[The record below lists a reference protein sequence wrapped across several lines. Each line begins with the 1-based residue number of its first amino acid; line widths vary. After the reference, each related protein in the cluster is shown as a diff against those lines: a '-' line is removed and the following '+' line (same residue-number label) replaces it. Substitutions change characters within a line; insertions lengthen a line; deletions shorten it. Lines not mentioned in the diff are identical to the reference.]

1 MFKRILFFWSC
12 IFSLSLVAQ
21 QSNIKFDRINYKDGL
36 SQSDVTAIFQDY
48 KGLIWMGTQDGLNL
62 YNGFEFTVFSHDLLD
77 STSISNSFIHVI
89 FEDSDKNL
97 WVSTENGL
105 NLFNRNNQTF
115 STFLIDKKAA
125 ISKKNNVWSITEDKN
140 KNIWAA
146 TDNQIYKLTKNAS
159 SQKYEKQHIKL
170 PLSIKNDNI
179 KIKKLLFI
187 SDQEMLIATENNG
200 LFVFSPAKNNITQF
214 TTENSKLKSNIV
226 WDIYLDNQGTV
237 GIATNNGV
245 NLFNPQTKKII
256 SSADLDRVV
265 GNTII
270 KTIYED
276 KSGIIWIGTEND
288 GLYKL
293 KSLSNADHY
302 VYSATITTSLSSNKV
317 NVILED
323 RSGIIWIGTQA
334 GINKFD
340 KQKQFFKHFQHW
352 PNLPNTIISNM
363 VWSIF
368 QDKDENLFVGTN
380 QGLTFFDNTNTQSYS
395 NTLHIKP
402 DFTKENNLK
411 NESVY
416 SFCQDAQESVYI
428 GTDGGVFQFKNKNLQ
443 AISGLEQLAHR
454 VYTLVVDKKNR
465 IWAGT
470 KEGVYI
476 IAQDRK
482 SFTAIITNN
491 TIGNGLPANIA
502 RAICIAKN
510 GTIWIGT
517 DGGGLCKVIENENGF
532 LISKIYQ
539 RNEHKIN
546 SLNNNSILTIYEDK
560 NDILWIG
567 TFGGGLNKFNPQK
580 EDFEHFTEKEGL
592 SNNVIYGILSDKN
605 NNLWMSTNK
614 GISCLNTKKNF
625 FRNFE
630 DSDGLQ
636 SNEFNTGA
644 FFKNNYG
651 EIFFGGINGFNSF
664 YPEDVKRN
672 TSLPLP
678 LITNF
683 YLFNKAVAIGENSIL
698 KKHISELNEITLKHK
713 QNVISFEFAAL
724 HYSFPLKNKHAYML
738 ENFDED
744 WVYVNNNRRA
754 NYTNLNPGEYL
765 FKVKVANSDG
775 VWGKEIAQIKVI
787 VDPPIWATW
796 WFRTIV
802 ILVIL
807 LLVYGYIISRINNV
821 KSQKLLLELQV
832 RERTHEVIKQKEEIE
847 IQKELLELEKEK
859 ADQLLYNILPEEIAI
874 ELKNKGKATARQY
887 RLASI
892 MFTDFKG
899 FTKIAEKIPP
909 EELVE
914 ELDYY
919 FVNFDAIIEKYHI
932 EKIKTIGD
940 AYMCAGGIPLRNK
953 SNPIDIV
960 LAGLEIQRFVQKLNP
975 EREAKGKT
983 PWGLRIGI
991 HTGEITAGVIGSK
1004 RFAYDIWGDSVN
1016 IGSRMEEAGEVDKV
1030 NISGDTYEYI
1040 KEFFVCEYRGKIK
1053 AKNKGLIDMY
1063 FVNAIRE
1070 ELSVDGAG
1078 IIPNDLFKKYVDLHV
1093 YSGIN
1098 YRKAEKYILQRLEN
1112 ELPSNLHYHDINHTK
1127 EVCAAVE
1134 RLALMEGVLGD
1145 DIFLLKTAALY
1156 HDAGFIKQYAKN
1168 EDVGAALAQEVL
1180 PQFGYTQQQI
1190 EVIGQLISVT
1200 KIPHQPT
1207 NHLEE
1212 IMCDADLDYLGGD
1225 NFHQTADKLKLELM
1239 ERKIV
1244 TTDKDWDELQIK
1256 FLESH
1261 KYFTKTA
1268 LQLRQKNKEKR
1279 IEEIKKRLKNML

>member
-1 MFKRILFFWSC
+1 MYKRIIF
-12 IFSLSLVAQ
+12 FSLVIYSFGLIAQ

-36 SQSDVTAIFQDY
+36 SQSDVTCILQDY

-77 STSISNSFIHVI
+77 STSISNSFIHVLY
-89 FEDSDKNL
+89 EDSDSNL
-97 WVSTENGL
+97 WIGTENGL
-105 NLFNRNNQTF
+105 NLFNRYSQTF
-115 STFLIDKKAA
+115 STFLVDKTPANA
-125 ISKKNNVWSITEDKN
+125 EKKNVWGITEDKN
-140 KNIWAA
+140 KNIWVT
-146 TDNQIYKLTKNAS
+146 TDNHLYKLTKS
-159 SQKYEKQHIKL
+159 PSHQKYIPQLIN
-170 PLSIKNDNI
+170 LSLSTKTSRLNL
-179 KIKKLLFI
+179 KKLLFI
-187 SDQEMLIATENNG
+187 NNNELIVASETNG
-200 LFVFSPAKNNITQF
+200 LFLYNPSKKLITQF
-214 TTENSKLKSNIV
+214 TTDNSKLKSNII
-226 WDIYLDNQGTV
+226 WDIYLDSQGFV

-245 NLFNPQTKKII
+245 NLYNPQTKTINI
-256 SSADLDRVV
+256 TPDLDKVI
-265 GNTII
+265 GNKII

-276 KSGIIWIGTEND
+276 KAGITWIGTEND

-293 KSLSNADHY
+293 KSQFNADHY
-302 VYSATITTSLSSNKV
+302 LYSATISTSLSSNKI

-323 RSGIIWIGTQA
+323 YSGIIWIGTQT
-334 GINKFD
+334 GVNKFD

-352 PNLPNTIISNM
+352 PDLSNTIVSNM

-368 QDKDENLFVGTN
+368 QDNNENLYIGTN
-380 QGLTFFDNTNTQSYS
+380 QGLTFFNTATTPN
-395 NTLHIKP
+395 NVLHIKP
-402 DFTKENNLK
+402 DFSKENNLK
-411 NESVY
+411 NESIY
-416 SFCQDAQESVYI
+416 SIFQDSEGRIYL
-428 GTDGGVFQFKNKNLQ
+428 GTDGGVFQFINNELIPLSSQ
-443 AISGLEQLAHR
+443 NRMPHR
-454 VYTLVVDKKNR
+454 VYTLKEDKKNR
-465 IWAGT
+465 LWAGT

-476 IAQDRK
+476 FDKNRENFTSITANK
-482 SFTAIITNN
+482 S
-491 TIGNGLPANIA
+491 IGNNLPSNIV
-502 RAICIAKN
+502 RSIYQTKN
-510 GTIWIGT
+510 GTIWLGT

-532 LISKIYQ
+532 LLKTYQ
-539 RNEHKIN
+539 RNETKPN
-546 SLNNNSILTIYEDK
+546 SLNNNSVLCIYEDK
-560 NDILWIG
+560 NELLWIG
-567 TFGGGLNKFNPQK
+567 TFGGGLNKFNPRTEQ
-580 EDFEHFTEKEGL
+580 FEHFTEKEGL
-592 SNNVIYGILSDKN
+592 SNNVIYGIVSDKN
-605 NNLWMSTNK
+605 KNLWMSTNK
-614 GISCLNTKKNF
+614 GVSCFNTVKSF

-644 FFKNNYG
+644 YFKNKHG

-672 TSLPLP
+672 TTEPFP

-683 YLFNKAVAIGENSIL
+683 YLFNKPVKIEPNSIL
-698 KKHISELNEITLKHK
+698 TKHISELNEIVLEHK

-754 NYTNLNPGEYL
+754 NYTNLNSGEYL

-775 VWGKEIAQIKVI
+775 VWGKEIKTIKVI
-787 VDPPIWATW
+787 VKPPFWATW
-796 WFRTIV
+796 WFRTILTLL
-802 ILVIL
+802 ILLVI
-807 LLVYGYIISRINNV
+807 YSYIISRINRV

-899 FTKIAEKIPP
+899 FTKIAEKISPQD
-909 EELVE
+909 LVE

-960 LAGLEIQRFVQKLNP
+960 LAGLEIQRFVLKLNP
-975 EREAKGKT
+975 EREAKGKAA
-983 PWGLRIGI
+983 WGLRIGI

-1016 IGSRMEEAGEVDKV
+1016 IGSRMEEAGEVDRV

-1063 FVNAIRE
+1063 FVNSIRE

-1078 IIPNDLFKKYVDLHV
+1078 IVPNELFKKYVDLHI

-1098 YRKAEKYILQRLEN
+1098 YRKAEKYILKRLEK
-1112 ELPSNLHYHDINHTK
+1112 ELPNNLHYHDINHTK
-1127 EVCAAVE
+1127 DVCAAVE
-1134 RLALMEGVLGD
+1134 RIALMEGVLGD

-1156 HDAGFIKQYAKN
+1156 HDAGFIKQYSEN
-1168 EDVGAALAQEVL
+1168 EDVGARLAQEVL
-1180 PQFGYTQQQI
+1180 PEFGYTQKQI
-1190 EVIGQLISVT
+1190 DVIGRLISVT

-1207 NHLEE
+1207 NHIEE

-1239 ERKIV
+1239 ERNIV
-1244 TTDKDWDELQIK
+1244 KSDKEWDELQIK

-1268 LQLRQKNKEKR
+1268 IELRQKNKEKR
-1279 IEEIKKRLKNML
+1279 IKEIKKRLAKEDLH